1 MKRLVSILLLFA
13 LLCALVSCG
22 PGASVPF
29 FTLQTRASFEQV
41 WTDPTILSFSEDI
54 TYPGR
59 DDDSYH
65 YWIYYERADKSGNY
79 NICEKIPG
87 VLDSKDFSSALPV
100 KDRAV
105 SFYAH
110 EGDLYVVS
118 GKAVGKEVYAILPLF
133 DLYSDFVRSYQTL
146 THPLDAG
153 QHYQLRAKVSADGS
167 KTVWYRSQITLA
179 MEANLAGYGAVAGQ
193 YIFSR
198 YMLDEVG
205 RYQKI
210 FYSVGETESEATLV
224 CYREFSYSSER
235 DVEIFAELPDLSDP
249 VTVTLRFPSGNGES
263 YRIPSGARIGI
274 DLPKAGRTIECYRNA
289 GMTEPFDMNN
299 TPITDDITL
308 YVKAT
313 DNK

>member
-1 MKRLVSILLLFA
+1 MKRSIGFLLILA
-13 LLCALVSCG
+13 LLCTLVSCG

-41 WTDPTILSFSEDI
+41 WTDPTVLSFSEDI
-54 TYPGR
+54 TYLGQN
-59 DDDSYH
+59 DDMYH
-65 YWIYYERADKSGNY
+65 YWVYYERADKNGNY

-110 EGDLYVVS
+110 EGDLYVVN
-118 GKAVGKEVYAILPLF
+118 GKEVYSILPLF

-153 QHYQLRAKVSADGS
+153 QHYQLRAKTSPDGS
-167 KTVWYRSQITLA
+167 KTVWYRSEITLA
-179 MEANLAGYGAVAGQ
+179 MEADLAGYGAVAGQ
-193 YIFSR
+193 YIFSK

-205 RYQKI
+205 RYQTI
-210 FYSVGETESEATLV
+210 FYFVGETESEATLV
-224 CYREFSYSSER
+224 CYREFFYSSER
-235 DVEIFAELPDLSDP
+235 NAEIFAELPDLSDP

-274 DLPKAGRTIECYRNA
+274 DLPKAGRTIECYRDA
-289 GMTEPFDMNN
+289 GMTDPFD
-299 TPITDDITL
+299 TEKTAIVEDTIL
-308 YVKAT
+308 YVKVIEE
-313 DNK
+313 